1 MKKVIVIVTAYAL
14 LAFAAIYFFLVSFSE
29 LPVLLEGRQ
38 STYRILEA
46 GIMFCKFLPALLTSA
61 FLIACA
67 TAFAKDAQKAV
78 LPYSPVVIAHFKKVF
93 SAGLVMTFLIFAGF
107 ELYCPYAAVKMEQF
121 RKEPVLLAEY
131 MALGNKAYDA
141 KNYFLAYEY
150 GKQAQFISPED
161 KDVLVLV
168 DKAEALKDVQRTML
182 HAKPVVSVYA
192 VYRERETKGMTVTE
206 LIAKAKEAWDM
217 ERWFDCHYWAE
228 LAVSVSDSKD
238 VNVNDA
244 KRMAADSWKKLN
256 GPSPYKADADNE
268 IFSAKREAYASLNA
282 GNVLDAYYK
291 YLAIQKRLNGVPDPD
306 VSKFL
311 DVAKDRVVQQ
321 CFFIDETE
329 NLDKFESYNNV
340 YFSITHSDG
349 SKEVVYIRG
358 VTPVNGTG
366 GMIQY
371 LRGIS
376 VTKFDLDGK
385 IEKTMFVPYVKM
397 HAEKT
402 EVFSE
407 EDKERFD
414 IKDEFKT
421 VPVMMLNS
429 VDRYTRDVVCNPE
442 YQGATAE
449 EMTRSFDVFA
459 MPYEYFD
466 IICEAGR
473 GSYVMTLPS
482 LYSFV
487 PVADD
492 YGYSSEVYGAAFM
505 NRLCLPFALFFFL
518 LFASLMAWNYRI
530 SESQQFF
537 KFRWVLI
544 FPLSSTV
551 FFFVIEFL
559 LSVLNL
565 FNFAVFGFSGSW
577 SVLIALGVSF
587 VLLFWVSVSFVK
599 RTSE

>member
-1 MKKVIVIVTAYAL
+1 MKKVIAIVTAYL
-14 LAFAAIYFFLVSFSE
+14 ILAFAVIYTCLASFSE
-29 LPVLLEGRQ
+29 LPALLEGRD
-38 STYRILEA
+38 TPYLFLES
-46 GIMFCKFLPALLTSA
+46 GIVFCKFLPALFTSA

-67 TAFAKDAQKAV
+67 TSFAKDAEKAK
-78 LPYSPVVIAHFKKVF
+78 LPYSPVVISHFKRTF
-93 SAGLVMTFLIFAGF
+93 SAGLVMTFIIFAGF
-107 ELYCPYAAVKMEQF
+107 ELYTPFASVKMESY

-131 MALGNKAYDA
+131 MALGNKAYDD

-161 KDVLVLV
+161 KDVQALV

-182 HAKPVVSVYA
+182 HAKESESVYA
-192 VYRERETKGMTVTE
+192 VYREREAKGLTVTQ
-206 LIAKAKEAWDM
+206 LISKAKEAYAD

-228 LAVSVSDSKD
+228 LAVAVSTSKD
-238 VNVNDA
+238 VNVTDA
-244 KRMAADSWKKLN
+244 RRMSADAWKKLN
-256 GPSPYKADADNE
+256 GPSPYKANEDNR
-268 IFSAKREAYASLNA
+268 IFTLKREAYASLNS
-282 GNVLDAYYK
+282 GNVLDAYYR
-291 YLAIQKRLNGVPDPD
+291 YLDIQKLLKGVPDPD

-311 DVAKDRVVQQ
+311 EVARDRVVQQ

-329 NLDKFESYNNV
+329 NLDKFESYNDV
-340 YFSITHSDG
+340 YFCITHSDD

-371 LRGIS
+371 LRGIK
-376 VTKFDLDGK
+376 VTKFAKDGA

-397 HAEKT
+397 HAEKV
-402 EVFSE
+402 EVFSD
-407 EDKERFD
+407 EDKLFFD
-414 IKDEFKT
+414 IKDEYKT

-429 VDRYTRDVVCNPE
+429 VDRYSKDVVCSPV
-442 YQGATAE
+442 YSGATAE
-449 EMTRSFDVFA
+449 EKARSFGVFA
-459 MPYEYFD
+459 IPYEFFD
-466 IICEAGR
+466 IVCEAGR
-473 GSYVMTLPS
+473 GKDVISLPS
-482 LYSFV
+482 VYTFV

-492 YGYSSEVYGAAFM
+492 YGYSSEIYGAAFL
-505 NRLCLPFALFFFL
+505 NRISLPFAMFFIL

-530 SESQQFF
+530 SSDQQFF

-544 FPLSSTV
+544 FPLSSAV

-565 FNFAVFGFSGSW
+565 FNFAIFGFSGSW
-577 SVLIALGVSF
+577 SLFIAMGVFVVLIF
-587 VLLFWVSVSFVK
+587 FVSVSFVK